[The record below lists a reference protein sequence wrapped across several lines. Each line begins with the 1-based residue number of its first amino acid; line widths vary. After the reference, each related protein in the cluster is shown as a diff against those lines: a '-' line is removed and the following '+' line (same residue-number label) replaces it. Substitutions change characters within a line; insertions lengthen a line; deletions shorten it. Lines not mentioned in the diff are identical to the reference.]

1 MAVKYIS
8 FKIYFQEM
16 EKLLPIEEIFDI
28 LAQNGF
34 Y

>member
-1 MAVKYIS
+1 MAVIKNS

-34 Y
+34 C